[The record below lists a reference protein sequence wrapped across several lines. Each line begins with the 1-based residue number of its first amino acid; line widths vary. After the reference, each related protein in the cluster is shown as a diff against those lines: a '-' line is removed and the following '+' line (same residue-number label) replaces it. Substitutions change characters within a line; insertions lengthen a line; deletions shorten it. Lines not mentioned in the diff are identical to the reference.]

1 MRTLRSKVFPCT
13 TLFRSQ
19 LKDVIMTMEWQWQEK
34 NLTVDLDLGSIEV
47 EGERRLLHQVW
58 MNLLSNAIR
67 YTPAGGRIFMQAKE
81 YEESIEVIISDTG
94 IGIAEE
100 HLLRIFER
108 FRSEERRVG

>member
-1 MRTLRSKVFPCT
+1 
-13 TLFRSQ
+13 
-19 LKDVIMTMEWQWQEK
+19 MTIEWQWKEK
-34 NLTVDLDLGSIEV
+34 NLTVDLALGSIEV

-108 FRSEERRVG
+108 FFIVDTARTRKIGRTSCRER